1 MQILQK
7 PQAALF
13 SKTVR
18 RIQPDESSRERWV
31 IATCLVSHKMQQSVC
46 VYKDRLESNYLLTFT
61 SRVRDWE
68 DSRRGTCAIS
78 LRSTVVSLR
87 LHTRSL
93 SHRTWKQFNPIIR
106 QPSISPRS
114 QRVAGRNWIVIRIN
128 SILEVCSV
136 ASDGVRHR
144 AGACRCALRLLMTG
158 ISCFC
163 SRAPDFNMQ
172 CIMCFY
178 LPQGSKSPRICLRV
192 SLIFCEL
199 QPLYSTQEA
208 LVVWG
213 YCYSWARCFSLSLH
227 IFRNLNNYPPVAQ
240 TLLT

>member
-1 MQILQK
+1 
-7 PQAALF
+7 
-13 SKTVR
+13 
-18 RIQPDESSRERWV
+18 
-31 IATCLVSHKMQQSVC
+31 MQQSVC

-68 DSRRGTCAIS
+68 DSRGGTCAIS
-78 LRSTVVSLR
+78 LRSKVVALR
-87 LHTRSL
+87 LHTQSL

-114 QRVAGRNWIVIRIN
+114 QRVAALFVLWCNWAVIRIN
-128 SILEVCSV
+128 GILEVCGV
-136 ASDGVRHR
+136 ASDGAWHR
-144 AGACRCALRLLMTG
+144 AGACRCALRLLMTV

-178 LPQGSKSPRICLRV
+178 LPQGSKSPRSCLWV

-208 LVVWG
+208 VVVWG